1 LPAPFRVTTA
11 QARELIEEWVFRDA
25 ELAVLQANEVLRL
38 LQEAAEVHLAGGA
51 IYDSIIAMSCKNAG
65 AVEFLT
71 FNLRHMERFHT
82 SGFRVHRP

>member
-1 LPAPFRVTTA
+1 
-11 QARELIEEWVFRDA
+11 
-25 ELAVLQANEVLRL
+25 
-38 LQEAAEVHLAGGA
+38 
-51 IYDSIIAMSCKNAG
+51 MSCKNAG